1 MRSTSVLAVDSLRQR
16 SVDLSDENNV
26 KAGSVTDEERS
37 TLASLADMQEMP
49 FSDRVYPDCQHD
61 FNAAVVIIYIALT
74 IRANLTAIG

>member
-1 MRSTSVLAVDSLRQR
+1 MLVIDSLRQECIFVR
-16 SVDLSDENNV
+16 YGNNV

-37 TLASLADMQEMP
+37 TLASLADMQEIP